1 MLFVVKEID
10 YLFLW
15 RVFSPDLNGA
25 FDQVD
30 IFEDLKPKIVIEI
43 RVVGE
48 EFVDDIERL
57 LRFLAADECTEP
69 AVNEEDLAISFKVG
83 QLGERT
89 LEIGQT

>member
-1 MLFVVKEID
+1 VLFVVKEID

-48 EFVDDIERL
+48 EFVDDIEGL
-57 LRFLAADECTEP
+57 LAFLSTDKSTEP
-69 AVNEEDLAISFKVG
+69 AVDEKYFAVAFQVW
-83 QLGERT
+83 QLGQSS
-89 LEIGQT
+89 LQVWQT